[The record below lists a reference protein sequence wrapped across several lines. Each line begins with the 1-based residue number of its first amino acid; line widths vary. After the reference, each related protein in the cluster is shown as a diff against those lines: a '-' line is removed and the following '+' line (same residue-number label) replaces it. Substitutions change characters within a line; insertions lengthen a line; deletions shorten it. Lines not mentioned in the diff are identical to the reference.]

1 MFEER
6 EGKNKGG
13 GANLCKIRIGNFI
26 SLPKMH
32 KTFEIADIF
41 V

>member
-1 MFEER
+1 MFKER
-6 EGKNKGG
+6 EGKRRG
-13 GANLCKIRIGNFI
+13 GANLYKIRTGNFI

-41 V
+41 F